1 MNGSPEETDPDP
13 APLKEAD
20 AERDTPERAEQV
32 TDEPTEPLADEGDSS
47 SDA

>member
-1 MNGSPEETDPDP
+1 MNHSPEETDPDP

-20 AERDTPERAEQV
+20 AERDTRERAEQV
-32 TDEPTEPLADEGDSS
+32 TDEPTEPADGEDGSS